1 MAEFTKF
8 YIRFLEQLWNNIV
21 HFFATIWDL
30 ITRMFYKDWAV
41 NGYFQLFTESS
52 ANWTVLDYVA
62 FIIVL
67 IITIIIG
74 IISFIGYR
82 VISKNTLKEIK
93 SNYNKYV
100 IINYEITNFL
110 LQINPQTTFPILMIA
125 IITIQFH
132 NQVGN
137 SINGSI
143 FTKHTATNALS
154 ATVSNLAPNSLTDF
168 VFLAIVPSII
178 SVIPQNKYMM

>member
-1 MAEFTKF
+1 MDT
-8 YIRFLEQLWNNIV
+8 
-21 HFFATIWDL
+21 
-30 ITRMFYKDWAV
+30 
-41 NGYFQLFTESS
+41 S
-52 ANWTVLDYVA
+52 
-62 FIIVL
+62 
-67 IITIIIG
+67 
-74 IISFIGYR
+74 
-82 VISKNTLKEIK
+82 
-93 SNYNKYV
+93 
-100 IINYEITNFL
+100 FL
-110 LQINPQTTFPILMIA
+110 LEISPQTTLPILMIA

-154 ATVSNLAPNSLTDF
+154 ATVSYLAPNSLTDF